1 MATLTG
7 GAATAVT
14 HASSGAPTCTGV
26 TAPFA
31 LTSLQAPT
39 GSLTGTITLINVTS
53 GADMGYTAD
62 ALHRF
67 INVTNY
73 YDPSSP
79 LPSLTQ
85 AAPPR
90 SLVLGA
96 DRSIQDTLP
105 AASPPPTPPSRP
117 PPPGPIP
124 PPSP

>member
-67 INVTNY
+67 INLTNY

-79 LPSLTQ
+79 LPSLSQ
-85 AAPPR
+85 AAPPP
-90 SLVLGA
+90 SLVLGD
-96 DRSIQDTLP
+96 DRSIHDTW
-105 AASPPPTPPSRP
+105 A
-117 PPPGPIP
+117 PG
-124 PPSP
+124 SGTTT